1 MTRYRGSTM
10 NRVLPL
16 IALCLWPV
24 TATAALTPAALN
36 SAGVNLPE
44 NAVLPLHLVASDLA
58 GERRSI
64 ASALAGKP
72 GFAIFADYTCK
83 TLCGPALVL
92 LSAGLAQSALAP
104 GSWRLVVIGLDP
116 KDTASDARRM
126 LLEEVPQKLQSQTVF
141 LLPDAKTVAVATKAL
156 GFHYVYDKSV
166 DQFAH
171 PEVAYAIAADG
182 RVLRVLSPL
191 ALTASDLRGALSGPP
206 QPAES
211 LYGKFQVLCY
221 RFGLLTGIYDI
232 PVQIALKLGAFLTL
246 AVMALGLVLLIRSKR
261 SWT

>member
-1 MTRYRGSTM
+1 MKKA
-10 NRVLPL
+10 LL
-16 IALCLWPV
+16 FIALCLWPV
-24 TATAALTPAALN
+24 AAVAALTPAALD
-36 SAGVNLPE
+36 SAGVNLPS
-44 NAVLPLHLVASDLA
+44 NAVLPLSLTAPDLS
-58 GERRSI
+58 GQRRSI

-72 GFAIFADYTCK
+72 GFVIFADYTCR

-92 LSAGLAQSALAP
+92 LSAGLSQSALPP

-116 KDTASDARRM
+116 KDSAADARRM
-126 LLEEVPQKLQSQTVF
+126 LLAQVPAKLRVQTVF
-141 LLPDAKTVAVATKAL
+141 LLPDAGTVAAATKAL

-191 ALTASDLRGALSGPP
+191 ALTASDLGAALSGPP
-206 QPAES
+206 QAAQS
-211 LYGKFQVLCY
+211 LYGKFRVLCY
-221 RFGLLTGIYDI
+221 RFGLLTGIYDV
-232 PVQIALKLGAFLTL
+232 PVQIALKAAAFLTL
-246 AVMALGLVLLIRSKR
+246 ALMALGLVLLIRGKR

>member
-1 MTRYRGSTM
+1 
-10 NRVLPL
+10 VDLP
-16 IALCLWPV
+16 A
-24 TATAALTPAALN
+24 
-36 SAGVNLPE
+36 
-44 NAVLPLHLVASDLA
+44 NAVLPLNLVAPDLS
-58 GERRSI
+58 GDRRSI

-92 LSAGLAQSALAP
+92 LTAGLTQSALPP
-104 GSWRLVVIGLDP
+104 GSWRLIVIGLDP
-116 KDTASDARRM
+116 KDSAEDARRM
-126 LLEEVPQKLQSQTVF
+126 LLAQVPEKLRPQTVF
-141 LLPDAKTVAVATKAL
+141 LLPDARTVAVATKAL

-211 LYGKFQVLCY
+211 LYGKFRVLCY

-232 PVQIALKLGAFLTL
+232 PVQIALKAAAILTL
-246 AVMALGLVLLIRSKR
+246 ALMALGLLMLIRSKR

>member
-1 MTRYRGSTM
+1 MSK
-10 NRVLPL
+10 VLL
-16 IALCLWPV
+16 IIALCLWP
-24 TATAALTPAALN
+24 AAAIAALTPAALN
-36 SAGVNLPE
+36 SAGVDLPA
-44 NAVLPLHLVASDLA
+44 NAVLPLNLVAPDLS
-58 GERRSI
+58 GDRRSI

-92 LSAGLAQSALAP
+92 LTAGLTQSALPP
-104 GSWRLVVIGLDP
+104 GSWRLIVIGLDP
-116 KDTASDARRM
+116 KDSAEDARRM
-126 LLEEVPQKLQSQTVF
+126 LLAQVPERLRPQTVF
-141 LLPDAKTVAVATKAL
+141 LLPDARTVAAATKAL
-156 GFHYVYDKSV
+156 GFRYVYDKSV

-191 ALTASDLRGALSGPP
+191 ALTASDLRNALSSPP

-211 LYGKFQVLCY
+211 LYGKFRVLCY

-232 PVQIALKLGAFLTL
+232 PVQIALKVAAILTL
-246 AVMALGLVLLIRSKR
+246 ALMALGLLMLIRSKR

>member
-1 MTRYRGSTM
+1 M
-10 NRVLPL
+10 NKILLV
-16 IALCLWPV
+16 IALCLWP
-24 TATAALTPAALN
+24 AAAIAALTPAALN
-36 SAGVNLPE
+36 SAGVNLPP
-44 NAVLPLHLVASDLA
+44 NAVLPLNLAASDLS
-58 GERRSI
+58 GQQRSI

-92 LSAGLAQSALAP
+92 LTAGLAQSTLPP
-104 GSWRLVVIGLDP
+104 GSWRLIVIGLDP
-116 KDTASDARRM
+116 KDSATDARRM
-126 LLEEVPQKLQSQTVF
+126 LLAQVPEKLRAQTVF
-141 LLPDAKTVAVATKAL
+141 LLPDARTVAAATRAL

-206 QPAES
+206 QAAES

-232 PVQIALKLGAFLTL
+232 PVEIALKAAAILTL
-246 AVMALGLVLLIRSKR
+246 ALMALGLVLLIRSKR

>member
-1 MTRYRGSTM
+1 M
-10 NRVLPL
+10 NRFLL
-16 IALCLWPV
+16 LFALCLWPV
-24 TATAALTPAALN
+24 AATAALTPAALN
-36 SAGVNLPE
+36 SAGVSLPA
-44 NAVLPLHLVASDLA
+44 NAVLPLNLVANDLS
-58 GERRSI
+58 GQPRSV
-64 ASALAGKP
+64 ASAFAGRP

-92 LSAGLAQSALAP
+92 LTAGLAQSGLTP

-116 KDTASDARRM
+116 KDSAADARRM
-126 LLEEVPQKLQSQTVF
+126 LLAQVPQNLRAETVF
-141 LLPDAKTVAVATKAL
+141 LLPDATTVAAATKAL

-191 ALTASDLRGALSGPP
+191 ALTASDLGAALSGPP
-206 QPAES
+206 QAPES
-211 LYGKFQVLCY
+211 FYGKFRVLCY
-221 RFGLLTGIYDI
+221 RFGLLTGIYDV
-232 PVQIALKLGAFLTL
+232 PVQIALKLAAILTL
-246 AVMALGLVLLIRSKR
+246 ALMALGLVILIRSKR

>member
-1 MTRYRGSTM
+1 M
-10 NRVLPL
+10 NKVLL
-16 IALCLWPV
+16 IIALCLWP
-24 TATAALTPAALN
+24 AAAIAALTPAALN
-36 SAGVNLPE
+36 SAGVNLPA
-44 NAVLPLHLVASDLA
+44 NAVLPLNLVAPDLS
-58 GERRSI
+58 GDRRSI
-64 ASALAGKP
+64 ASAFAGKP

-92 LSAGLAQSALAP
+92 LTAGLTQSALPP
-104 GSWRLVVIGLDP
+104 GSWRLIVIGLDP
-116 KDTASDARRM
+116 KDSAEDARRM
-126 LLEEVPQKLQSQTVF
+126 LLAQVPEKLQPQTVF
-141 LLPDAKTVAVATKAL
+141 LLPDARTVAAATKAL

-206 QPAES
+206 LPAES
-211 LYGKFQVLCY
+211 LYGKFRVLCY

-232 PVQIALKLGAFLTL
+232 PVQIALKAAAILTL
-246 AVMALGLVLLIRSKR
+246 ALMALGLLMLIRSKR

>member
-1 MTRYRGSTM
+1 M
-10 NRVLPL
+10 NKVLLL
-16 IALCLWPV
+16 IVLCLWPV
-24 TATAALTPAALN
+24 AATAALTPAALN
-36 SAGVNLPE
+36 SAGVNLPA
-44 NAVLPLHLVASDLA
+44 NAVLPLNLVASDLA
-58 GERRSI
+58 GHRRSI
-64 ASALAGKP
+64 ASAFAGKP

-92 LSAGLAQSALAP
+92 LSAGLAQSTLP
-104 GSWRLVVIGLDP
+104 SGSWRLVVLGLDP
-116 KDTASDARRM
+116 KDSASDARRM
-126 LLEEVPQKLQSQTVF
+126 LLAEVPEKLRPQTVF
-141 LLPDAKTVAVATKAL
+141 LLPDAKTVAATTKAL

-191 ALTASDLRGALSGPP
+191 ALTASDLRAALLGPP
-206 QPAES
+206 QTAES
-211 LYGKFQVLCY
+211 LYGKFRVLCY

-232 PVQIALKLGAFLTL
+232 PVQIALKLAAILTL
-246 AVMALGLVLLIRSKR
+246 AVMAFGLVMLIRSRR